1 LWKNV
6 FAEKSMNQPS
16 HKGGAVNNTP
26 CAGDGRVFAMGPSGV
41 LHGMDLATG
50 KVLWERTGMSAEGV
64 RPWTGAR
71 NMCTAP
77 IYAGGTLIM
86 PDHGSTLTG
95 IDPVT
100 GKDLWKLPGKGS
112 DLQVP
117 ARWTHKGQDHVISL
131 TAGGYNKQF
140 NAWIDGLKIACIEA
154 KTGRILWEMDV
165 TTIPVVIGGVNARPK
180 GLSVYG
186 DVAYLT
192 SWWIDRDN
200 PANKERK
207 GICTAYRLGLD
218 KAERLWETP
227 VPDAA
232 GDPIPACNGSV
243 VVVKG
248 LTKESYLLDPT
259 SGKVLATYAGD
270 TGINECHAAIMEDKV
285 IMSRDGSHGSSE
297 MSILGATPETFS
309 KLFCQ
314 WSQPHP
320 QTTSYHNK
328 YMTWPMVE
336 GRIFMRG
343 WDGVYCYD
351 LRKK

>member
-1 LWKNV
+1 
-6 FAEKSMNQPS
+6 
-16 HKGGAVNNTP
+16 
-26 CAGDGRVFAMGPSGV
+26 
-41 LHGMDLATG
+41 LATG
-50 KVLWERTGMSAEGV
+50 KVLWERTGMSAEQV
-64 RPWTGAR
+64 KPWSGAR

-95 IDPVT
+95 IDPAT

-112 DLQVP
+112 GLQVP
-117 ARWTHKGQDHVISL
+117 AKWTHKGQDYVISL
-131 TAGGYNKQF
+131 TSGGYNKKF
-140 NAWIDGLKIACIEA
+140 DIYDGMKIACIEA

-165 TTIPVVIGGVNARPK
+165 TTIPGK
-180 GLSVYG
+180 GLSVHG

-192 SWWIDRDN
+192 SWWFDRDN

-248 LTKESYLLDPT
+248 LTKTSYLLDPA

-285 IMSRDGSHGSSE
+285 IMSRDGSHGSSD

-309 KLFCQ
+309 KLFCH

-351 LRKK
+351 LRANK